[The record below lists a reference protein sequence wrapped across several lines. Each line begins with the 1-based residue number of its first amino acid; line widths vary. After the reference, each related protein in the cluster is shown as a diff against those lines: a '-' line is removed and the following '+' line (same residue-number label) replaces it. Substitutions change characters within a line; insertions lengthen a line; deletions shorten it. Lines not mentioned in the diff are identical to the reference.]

1 MDHIEDQRIQLNN
14 DEHVQH
20 IKISS
25 IKVNPYQ
32 PRKTFDEEKLQDLAD
47 SITTHGI
54 LQPIVLRKTING
66 YYIVVGERRFRASKL
81 AGLEEVPAIVKSLSD
96 SDMMELAIIENL
108 QREDLNAIEEAESY
122 QRLMNDLGLT
132 QQKVAE
138 RLGKSR
144 PYIANM
150 LRLLNLPSDIAKLVR
165 EHRMSGAHGR
175 TLLALKDVNTMKRIG
190 KQAIKEGWSVRY
202 LESCF

>member
-108 QREDLNAIEEAESY
+108 QSC
-122 QRLMNDLGLT
+122 
-132 QQKVAE
+132 
-138 RLGKSR
+138 
-144 PYIANM
+144 
-150 LRLLNLPSDIAKLVR
+150 LLYTSDAADEFRRV
-165 EHRMSGAHGR
+165 
-175 TLLALKDVNTMKRIG
+175 
-190 KQAIKEGWSVRY
+190 
-202 LESCF
+202 

>member
-81 AGLEEVPAIVKSLSD
+81 AGLEEV
-96 SDMMELAIIENL
+96 L
-108 QREDLNAIEEAESY
+108 QL
-122 QRLMNDLGLT
+122 
-132 QQKVAE
+132 
-138 RLGKSR
+138 
-144 PYIANM
+144 
-150 LRLLNLPSDIAKLVR
+150 
-165 EHRMSGAHGR
+165 
-175 TLLALKDVNTMKRIG
+175 
-190 KQAIKEGWSVRY
+190 
-202 LESCF
+202 

>member
-81 AGLEEVPAIVKSLSD
+81 AGLEEVPAIVKSPV
-96 SDMMELAIIENL
+96 
-108 QREDLNAIEEAESY
+108 SY
-122 QRLMNDLGLT
+122 THDGISHYRKLT
-132 QQKVAE
+132 
-138 RLGKSR
+138 
-144 PYIANM
+144 
-150 LRLLNLPSDIAKLVR
+150 
-165 EHRMSGAHGR
+165 
-175 TLLALKDVNTMKRIG
+175 KRRF
-190 KQAIKEGWSVRY
+190 E
-202 LESCF
+202 CN